1 LEIRWRPGHG
11 SLRRL
16 RIGASARPGLIR
28 LEDRLV
34 PSVTVSVDAAANLH
48 PINPNV
54 YGVAY
59 GTTSQLADLNVPL
72 NRYGGN
78 NASRYNWQL
87 NADNR
92 GSDWYFESIPDA
104 SSVPGERGDTF
115 LANSRAGGADAILSV
130 PTIDWVAN
138 VGSNRSKLASFSIA
152 KYGPQ
157 TGHDPYWADAGN
169 GTKSGNQYV
178 TGNDPS
184 DANVPSDPSFQQA
197 WIQHLVD
204 TWGTAGNGGVDYY
217 ALDNEPSIWFA
228 THRDVHP
235 VGPTMVEILNRT
247 IAYASM
253 IKAIDPAAL
262 VLGPEEW
269 GWSGYFYS
277 GYDQQYGSQHGWG
290 YLPDRAAHGGQDY
303 LPYLLDQLH
312 QYDLATGQ
320 RLLDVFTVH
329 YYPQGGEF
337 SNDVSTAMQLLRNRS
352 TRSLWDPTYRD
363 ASWIND
369 YVQLIP
375 RLQNWVNTYYPGT
388 QIGLTEYNWG
398 AEGHINGAT
407 TQADILGIFGREG
420 LDLATRWTT
429 PAADTP
435 TYKAIKMYR
444 NYDGNDSTFGDV
456 SVSAAVPNPDDLSA
470 FASLRSADG
479 ALTTMVINKD
489 LTTANDVTVNLANF
503 AGAGTVQV
511 WQLTAA
517 NAITQLSDIAY
528 SGASFATTVPAQSIT
543 LFVVPSGSL
552 VASRSTVAATASV
565 FGSVHSLAAGPG
577 AAVGSSARESW
588 TPEHPNPAAGEPAP
602 PTEPGADDFAY
613 VPCAGKN
620 LQAKQEGRISS
631 LFGRILPSPLEGE
644 DCLSVPD
651 SGSI

>member
-1 LEIRWRPGHG
+1 
-11 SLRRL
+11 
-16 RIGASARPGLIR
+16 
-28 LEDRLV
+28 
-34 PSVTVSVDAAANLH
+34 VTVSVDAAAGQH
-48 PINPNV
+48 AINPDV

-59 GTTSQLADLNVPL
+59 ATTAQLADLNVSL

-78 NASRYNWQL
+78 NASRYNWQP

-92 GSDWYFESIPDA
+92 GSDWYFESIPDTSA
-104 SSVPGERGDTF
+104 VPGERGDTF
-115 LANSRAGGADAILSV
+115 FANSQAGGADAILTI
-130 PTIDWVAN
+130 PTIDWVAR

-169 GTKSGNQYV
+169 GIKSGNQNV
-178 TGNDPS
+178 TGNDPN
-184 DANVPSDPSFQQA
+184 DANVPSNPSFQQG
-197 WIQHLVD
+197 WVQHLVD
-204 TWGTAGNGGVDYY
+204 TWGTADTGGVRYY

-235 VGPTMVEILNRT
+235 VGPTMDEILNKT

-253 IKAIDPAAL
+253 IKSVDPSAL

-269 GWSGYFYS
+269 GWSGYFFS

-312 QYDLATGQ
+312 QYDLVTGQ

-337 SNDVSTAMQLLRNRS
+337 GNDVSTAMQLRRNRS

-363 ASWIND
+363 ESWIND

-375 RLQNWVNTYYPGT
+375 RLRNWVNTYYPGT

-429 PAADTP
+429 PAASTP

-444 NYDGNDSTFGDV
+444 NYDGNDSAFGDI
-456 SVSAAVPNPDDLSA
+456 SVSASVPNPDDLSA

-479 ALTTMVINKD
+479 ALTAMVINKD

-503 AGAGTVQV
+503 AGAGSVQV

-517 NAITQLSDIAY
+517 NTITRLDDLASD
-528 SGASFATTVPAQSIT
+528 GASFSTTVPAQSIT
-543 LFVVPSGSL
+543 LFVVPSGSF
-552 VASRSTVAATASV
+552 VASRSTVAATVSV
-565 FGSVHSLAAGPG
+565 FGGVRSSTAGLGSAVENSGKESLPP
-577 AAVGSSARESW
+577 VQ
-588 TPEHPNPAAGEPAP
+588 PDLLPNEPASK
-602 PTEPGADDFAY
+602 TEQGADDFSYFSFASRN
-613 VPCAGKN
+613 PQKHEEGDIGN
-620 LQAKQEGRISS
+620 LVWGDLEAKPTGCN
-631 LFGRILPSPLEGE
+631 PWA
-644 DCLSVPD
+644 
-651 SGSI
+651 